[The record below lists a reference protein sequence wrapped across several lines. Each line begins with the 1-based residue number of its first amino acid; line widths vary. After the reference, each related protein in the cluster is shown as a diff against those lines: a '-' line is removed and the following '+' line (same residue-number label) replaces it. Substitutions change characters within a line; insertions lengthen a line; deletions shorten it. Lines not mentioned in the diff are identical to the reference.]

1 MVRRKELTTF
11 EFEPN
16 KFRELIVYVAEQC
29 ASDPTFGAVK
39 LNKILFYADFAAFRQ
54 LRKPITGATY
64 RKLSEGP
71 APKEL
76 MQARHALIDAG
87 RLEVQSRRYFGRM
100 QKRPVKLPRTEVDT
114 SLFSES
120 ELEIINDTI
129 EFFRGKSAREVSDY
143 SHREPGWILAQDLE
157 EIPYQTAHL
166 SAEPV
171 DQETQLHAL
180 KVARQLQAS
189 QQDSG

>member
-11 EFEPN
+11 EFN
-16 KFRELIVYVAEQC
+16 STKFRELLLYIAEQC
-29 ASDPTFGAVK
+29 ADDPTFGSVK
-39 LNKILFYADFAAFRQ
+39 LNKILFYADFAAYRQ
-54 LRKPITGATY
+54 LRRPITGATY

-76 MQARHALIDAG
+76 LPSRHHLVDAG
-87 RLEVQSRRYFGRM
+87 RLAIESRSYFGHM
-100 QKRPVKLPRTEVDT
+100 QKRPVALSVDDADV
-114 SLFSES
+114 SVFSES
-120 ELEIINDTI
+120 ELEIVDETI
-129 EFFRGKSAREVSDY
+129 AFFRGKSAREVSDY
-143 SHREPGWILAQDLE
+143 SHREPGWILAQDYE

-180 KVARQLQAS
+180 EVARELQAS
-189 QQDSG
+189 RTAGG